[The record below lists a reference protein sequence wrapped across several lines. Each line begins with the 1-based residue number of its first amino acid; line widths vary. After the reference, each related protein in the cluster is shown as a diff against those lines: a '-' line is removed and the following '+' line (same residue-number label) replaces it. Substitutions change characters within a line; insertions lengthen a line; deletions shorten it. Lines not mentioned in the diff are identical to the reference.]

1 MSAKNIEYVKRTPG
15 PHEYDNN
22 TLKVKSKAPN
32 FTMAPRSKSYRQLEF
47 DLNEYKPAPV
57 SYEAKGSF
65 QKKNGIFIGC
75 SSRKDLTE
83 TEKTPAPNY
92 YAS

>member
-1 MSAKNIEYVKRTPG
+1 MGAK
-15 PHEYDNN
+15 
-22 TLKVKSKAPN
+22 
-32 FTMAPRSKSYRQLEF
+32 SKSYHQLEF

-65 QKKNGIFIGC
+65 QKPNGVFIG
-75 SSRKDLTE
+75 SSTRKDLTE

-92 YAS
+92 YTS

>member
-1 MSAKNIEYVKRTPG
+1 MQSGVKRSMSARNIDYVKKTPG

-22 TLKVKSKAPN
+22 TLKVKNKAPG
-32 FTMAPRSKSYRQLEF
+32 FSMSTKSKSYREIVKDNNL
-47 DLNEYKPAPV
+47 YKPAPV

-65 QKKNGIFIGC
+65 QKPNGIFIGS

-83 TEKTPAPNY
+83 T
-92 YAS
+92 